1 MSAEGEPAL
10 RLEEHRTRLL
20 DVARRILGST
30 EAAGDAVTET
40 WRRSGPAPDP
50 EELGARLT
58 AELARV
64 CLEMLRG
71 RTSDADAGARPGD
84 AVPARDAVDV
94 AADVL
99 AGSAPAERVAFV
111 LHDLCAVPLEEVA
124 AILGRTPTATGNL
137 AGRARR
143 RVQSPERSPDADRT
157 VHGRVVDAFLTSS
170 QAGDLDELVWLLH
183 PDAVLHAT
191 AGPDADAVRLD
202 VVVRDGLVV
211 ATRGAQPVAE
221 AFLGR
226 ARAARPVLLDG
237 FAAAARMVGGQPR
250 EVFGFTVVDGRIA
263 EIELI
268 TEPEALERLDLTPVT

>member
-1 MSAEGEPAL
+1 VSAEGEPAL
-10 RLEEHRTRLL
+10 RLEEHRPRLL
-20 DVARRILGST
+20 DVASRILGS
-30 EAAGDAVTET
+30 AGSADGAVSET

-50 EELGARLT
+50 DELGARLT

-64 CLEMLRG
+64 CLEMLRR
-71 RTSDADAGARPGD
+71 RTSDADAGAGLGD
-84 AVPARDAVDV
+84 AVAV
-94 AADVL
+94 AADAL

-111 LHDLCAVPLEEVA
+111 LHDRCAVPLEEVA
-124 AILGRTPTATGNL
+124 AILGRTPTATRQL
-137 AGRARR
+137 AGRARH

-157 VHGRVVDAFLTSS
+157 VHGRVVDAFLTAS

-202 VVVRDGLVV
+202 VVVRDGVVV

-237 FAAAARMVGGQPR
+237 FAAAARLVGGQPR

-263 EIELI
+263 EVELI
-268 TEPEALERLDLTPVT
+268 TEPEVLDRLDLTPVT